1 MATLS
6 VIAETL
12 IFLKW
17 TGAAV
22 PDEASYMQYL
32 ESRVLPDGSICY
44 HDSIPCPPDWHA
56 TSLLFELQHQR

>member
-1 MATLS
+1 MATPSACAALS
-6 VIAETL
+6 A
-12 IFLKW
+12 LKW

-22 PDEASYMQYL
+22 PDEAAYKQYL

-44 HDSIPCPPDWHA
+44 HDSIPCPPDWHP